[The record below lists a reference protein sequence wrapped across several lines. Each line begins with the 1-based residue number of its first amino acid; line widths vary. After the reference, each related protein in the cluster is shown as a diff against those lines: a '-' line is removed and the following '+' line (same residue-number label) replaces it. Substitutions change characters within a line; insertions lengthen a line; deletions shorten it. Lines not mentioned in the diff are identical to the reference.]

1 MTGLEQ
7 RWEATLDGGPI
18 GDPVT
23 SAVGVHVDG
32 ERSIYSFDARTGAE
46 RWQYSS
52 ESITAAGQPWV
63 WRDHVLANVYDG
75 GRAVVELDPVTG
87 AETGRIPGQYLSGL
101 RQDTAALVSTE
112 RRCIRFCFDLDTLTV
127 ENLHTGE
134 VLFSGDFNTGGA
146 LPQVTL
152 GREWLVH
159 SGVGMLLDD
168 IFEPA
173 EGVRGYSMSTPRL
186 DCSLVAVINLCADW
200 SVALSE
206 SYPPVLNEDG
216 SVVYAGA
223 TAYDTATGELLWT
236 PSVSD
241 VAGPS
246 ALAEGTLRPL
256 GISCAG
262 TMRTTRGRHPT
273 HPPLSH
279 KWDQPDAML
288 GGGPLP
294 GPHPT
299 PRSLCGAVDQA
310 PCRPKATSRPSE
322 VPTYSCPLFTAGA
335 PVILLSTDA
344 VHNGAQ
350 VGAPHPEVSKAAS
363 WPWRPAT
370 NTTSPATAGC
380 SSGSGSKLSSP
391 DHRGSHVDAEH
402 PPAGNARSSLS
413 WPPALKSFRAQAV
426 RRLQRVVV
434 VRPAPDIRLAS
445 VRRRVRRRS
454 QRAAERGSGWAGR
467 HRERRRAP

>member
-1 MTGLEQ
+1 MLGRVALAVALLIVSGCFWQVPGADSNRSAHNPFERRITADTVTGLEQ
-7 RWEATLDGGPI
+7 RWEATLDGGPV

-23 SAVGVHVDG
+23 SALGVHVDG

-112 RRCIRFCFDLDTLTV
+112 RRCIRFCFNLDTLTV
-127 ENLHTGE
+127 ENLHTGQ

-146 LPQVTL
+146 LPQVTV
-152 GREWLVH
+152 GSEWVVH
-159 SGVGMLLDD
+159 GGVGMLLDN

-173 EGVRGYSMSTPRL
+173 EGVRGYSISAPRL
-186 DCSLVAVINLCADW
+186 DCSLVAVINLCPDW

-206 SYPPVLNEDG
+206 SYPPVLSEDG

-246 ALAEGTLRPL
+246 ALAEGTLF
-256 GISCAG
+256 S
-262 TMRTTRGRHPT
+262 
-273 HPPLSH
+273 
-279 KWDQPDAML
+279 
-288 GGGPLP
+288 
-294 GPHPT
+294 
-299 PRSLCGAVDQA
+299 
-310 PCRPKATSRPSE
+310 
-322 VPTYSCPLFTAGA
+322 
-335 PVILLSTDA
+335 
-344 VHNGAQ
+344 
-350 VGAPHPEVSKAAS
+350 
-363 WPWRPAT
+363 
-370 NTTSPATAGC
+370 
-380 SSGSGSKLSSP
+380 
-391 DHRGSHVDAEH
+391 
-402 PPAGNARSSLS
+402 
-413 WPPALKSFRAQAV
+413 
-426 RRLQRVVV
+426 
-434 VRPAPDIRLAS
+434 
-445 VRRRVRRRS
+445 
-454 QRAAERGSGWAGR
+454 AGR
-467 HRERRRAP
+467 HERLLRAFPAGGCSASTCEPLWSGELGFEPDPVLQPAVAGDVVFVAG